1 MYEGVDNITT
11 TFYQIHNRMLVV
23 TTVYFSFQF
32 FGAQYKRSASKHP
45 KLKALHRKVLQKC
58 LNQNWKM
65 QCTCLQW
72 RLDFKDTAKL
82 FSYYGSSYL
91 SLCKRTIVKSLDTAT
106 ATTVEILTT
115 SSIRFELKK
124 DRISWNA
131 DAFEDKL
138 QTEPELQII
147 GTWSSQSPKPSGSE
161 PTTKDW

>member
-1 MYEGVDNITT
+1 
-11 TFYQIHNRMLVV
+11 
-23 TTVYFSFQF
+23 
-32 FGAQYKRSASKHP
+32 
-45 KLKALHRKVLQKC
+45 
-58 LNQNWKM
+58 M
-65 QCTCLQW
+65 QCICLQW

-131 DAFEDKL
+131 DAFEDKTNYKL
-138 QTEPELQII
+138 NQNYKSLAPGPAKVQ
-147 GTWSSQSPKPSGSE
+147 SRQDQSQRPR
-161 PTTKDW
+161 TDNFF